1 MPPNTD
7 FQHRHG
13 PWALVITLALA
24 GCAQPERPDEA
35 ARWLGQA
42 RFEQAPPASAPA
54 TNPASERW
62 WLHVGGEPLDH
73 LVTLGLQRN
82 LDVGVAWTRVL
93 EARAGA
99 VAQGSAQWPT
109 LSLEGAGVNQRSGLP
124 DPVKQGRPDT
134 RAWQASL
141 NLGWELDLFGRNRM
155 ATQAAQ
161 QDVLRSEA
169 GVAGARLMLIGDI
182 CSQYLLHQ
190 GALQR
195 LRTMAQLI
203 DHQSAI
209 VRAVAHRVRE
219 GEATAI
225 DLATAQARLD
235 ELQAQ
240 REPLHTLRVLT
251 RARLLTLT
259 AASPT
264 ELDPW
269 LNAPGPQAQRRT
281 PPDLMPPGQP
291 PELLA
296 RRPDLIAARAAW
308 QAEQA
313 RLAVARTD
321 LLPRFFISLVTGR
334 QDLRLNGMDLSPV
347 SFHES
352 ALAFAMPLFT
362 AGRVQAGIDM
372 QDAALQRAALQ
383 YEQAARQAL
392 EDVESALAD
401 ARQSRAQAE
410 HLARALAARE
420 QAAAR
425 GDRLLAEGQIGQIDR
440 LALAQAQRA
449 AELQHTDALER
460 AWLARVR
467 LHSALGG
474 GWQSAPQHQ
483 IETQMEARSTETQP

>member
-1 MPPNTD
+1 MPIHTVP
-7 FQHRHG
+7 RHWR
-13 PWALVITLALA
+13 PWGLMAALALS
-24 GCAQPERPDEA
+24 GCAQPDRPDQA
-35 ARWLGQA
+35 AAWLGQA
-42 RFEQAPPASAPA
+42 RFEQASAATANAPA
-54 TNPASERW
+54 PERW
-62 WLHVGGEPLDH
+62 WLDVGGEPLNQ

-82 LDVGVAWTRVL
+82 LDVGVALTRVM

-109 LSLEGAGVNQRSGLP
+109 LSLEGAAVDQRSTLP
-124 DPVKQGRPDT
+124 APVKQGRPDT
-134 RAWQASL
+134 RAWQGSL

-155 ATQAAQ
+155 ASKAAE

-182 CSQYLLHQ
+182 STQYVRHQ

-195 LRTMAQLI
+195 LNTLTQLI
-203 DHQSAI
+203 DQQRAI
-209 VRAVAHRVRE
+209 LRSVEHRARE

-225 DLATAQARLD
+225 DVASAQARLD
-235 ELQAQ
+235 ELLAQ
-240 REPLHTLRVLT
+240 REPLDTLRVVT

-259 AASPT
+259 AAAAS
-264 ELDPW
+264 EVDPW
-269 LNAPGPQAQRRT
+269 LNAAAGGQAWHN
-281 PPDLMPPGQP
+281 PPALMPPGQP

-308 QAEQA
+308 QGEQA

-334 QDLRLNGMDLSPV
+334 QDLRLNGLDLSPAR
-347 SFHES
+347 FQES

-372 QDAALQRAALQ
+372 QDAALQRAGLQ
-383 YEQAARQAL
+383 YEQTARQAL

-410 HLARALAARE
+410 HLARALSARE

-440 LALAQAQRA
+440 LGLAQARLA
-449 AELQHTDALER
+449 AQLSHTDALER

-467 LHSALGG
+467 LHQALGG
-474 GWQSAPQHQ
+474 GWQATPPH
-483 IETQMEARSTETQP
+483 RTETTLAAPSMEPQP